1 MLFLNYKFKQ
11 KGVILIAGR
20 IFSSIGVNHVVLKGI
35 NGQPIF
41 LDNEDKIYFL
51 NLLNSKLSTNFIL
64 ISYCLM
70 SNHVHLL
77 IKENTFFT
85 TSDLMHNFISYY
97 AKWFN
102 AKHERSTSLFKQR
115 FYSEGVESEIQLIN
129 TIKYIHNNPVKACI
143 VSSPEKYPWSSYNK
157 YLSND
162 SKIVDINYIEH
173 YNISQNTILI
183 NNRQNFYSTFDDS
196 ELYFKSYDCIFDCI
210 EEYLK
215 GSNIFDLLKMNS
227 TEQHKLI
234 KHLILDKNFSQRKI
248 AKIFN
253 FSVAKISK
261 ILNE

>member
-1 MLFLNYKFKQ
+1 MTS
-11 KGVILIAGR
+11 R
-20 IFSSIGVNHVVLKGI
+20 IFSSIGVNHLVLKGI

-51 NLLNSKLSTNFIL
+51 NLLNSKLSKNFIL

-77 IKENTFFT
+77 IKENTSFT
-85 TSDLMHNFISYY
+85 TSDLMRNFISYY

-102 AKHERSTSLFKQR
+102 AKHERSTSLFKQK

-129 TIKYIHNNPVKACI
+129 VIKYIHNNPVKACI
-143 VSSPEKYPWSSYNK
+143 VDSPEKYPWSSYKN
-157 YLSND
+157 YLSNK
-162 SKIVDINYIEH
+162 SKIVDVNYIEH
-173 YNISQNTILI
+173 YNISKSAILT
-183 NNRQNFYSTFDDS
+183 NENPKFYSTFDDS
-196 ELYFKSYDCIFDCI
+196 ELYFKSYDCIFDSI
-210 EEYLK
+210 EKYLN

-234 KHLILDKNFSQRKI
+234 KYLILDKNFSQRKI

-253 FSVAKISK
+253 FSIAKISK